1 LQGLWQG
8 CKTPAVSVLHR
19 AALSTIVR
27 RQPVRALCRA
37 EAKGGENV
45 KKVALIRLIFA
56 FTRRFNGTIA
66 LSLLQRLRMQ
76 NLKIGARLG
85 LAFGVVLVLMASIA
99 LVALLAF
106 SHLRSVSSEVAN
118 TLYPE
123 TKLVGEIRAHL
134 LEVSTAARDMLLFKD
149 EAALQ
154 REQAA
159 IVTARG
165 AVSQAMDYLEKNIQR
180 EDGKRLFAEVLS
192 ARQEFASQLDNFMKL
207 VADHKM
213 EEAQAALVG
222 PLDSAQIAY
231 AERLGKLLV
240 YQDGL
245 VTTVG
250 EEAVQA
256 NSSASHIIEV
266 LAVVALVAGF
276 GLSALVT
283 RSIVLP
289 VQTALDTANKVA
301 QGDLTLQIAVS
312 GQDEVGQLLRALQT
326 MVGSLSGVVRNVRE
340 SADSVSN
347 ASSEIAQGNSDL
359 SARTEA
365 QASALQ
371 ETAASMDAL
380 GSTVRHNAENARQ
393 ANQLALS
400 ASSVAVQ
407 GGEVVGQVVHTMKD
421 INESSRKISDIISV
435 IDGIAFQT
443 NILALNA
450 AVEAAR
456 AGEQGRGFA
465 VVASEVR
472 SLAGRSAEAAKEI
485 KSLIN
490 ASVERVEHGTTLVD
504 QAGTTMDEVVSA
516 IKRVT
521 DLMGEISAAS
531 VEQSAGVV
539 QVGEAVTQMD
549 RSTQQNAA
557 LVEEM
562 AAAASSLRSQAQDLV
577 QQVALFKLNGS
588 DGLARAAVR
597 SGPSPTFKGPER
609 RGQATPPVKPRPA
622 PAAPAAASAPPA
634 AAAPKAAAKPAPA
647 PVAAAADDEWE
658 TF

>member
-1 LQGLWQG
+1 
-8 CKTPAVSVLHR
+8 
-19 AALSTIVR
+19 
-27 RQPVRALCRA
+27 
-37 EAKGGENV
+37 
-45 KKVALIRLIFA
+45 
-56 FTRRFNGTIA
+56 
-66 LSLLQRLRMQ
+66 MQ

-106 SHLRSVSSEVAN
+106 SKLRTLSDQVASD
-118 TLYPE
+118 LYPK
-123 TKLVGEIRAHL
+123 TKAVGEIRTRLA
-134 LEVSTAARDMLLFKD
+134 EVTSGARDLLLLKD

-154 REQAA
+154 REQGA
-159 IVTARG
+159 IANSRA
-165 AVSQAMDYLEKNIQR
+165 AVSQSMDYLEKNIQR
-180 EDGKRLFAEVLS
+180 DEGKRLFADVLA
-192 ARQEFASQLDNFMKL
+192 ARTDFASQLDVFLKQVSDKKL
-207 VADHKM
+207 
-213 EEAQAALVG
+213 EEAQATLIGAV
-222 PLDSAQIAY
+222 DTAQHVY
-231 AERLGKLLV
+231 SERLDKLLA

-245 VTTVG
+245 VTSVG
-250 EEAVQA
+250 ESAVDS
-256 NSSASHIIEV
+256 NSSSSHAIEA
-266 LAVVALVAGF
+266 LGLVALLVGF

-283 RSIVLP
+283 RSIVFP
-289 VQTALDTANKVA
+289 VLAALDTANRVS
-301 QGDLTLQIAVS
+301 QGDLAVQITATS
-312 GQDEVGQLLRALQT
+312 QDEVGQLLRALQT
-326 MVGSLSGVVRNVRE
+326 MVTNLSSVVRNVRE
-340 SADSVSN
+340 SAESVSN

-539 QVGEAVTQMD
+539 QVGDAVTQMD

-562 AAAASSLRSQAQDLV
+562 AAAAGSLRSQAQDLV
-577 QQVALFKLNGS
+577 QQVATFKLTGG
-588 DGLARAAVR
+588 DMLARASVR
-597 SGPSPTFKGPER
+597 SGANATFKGPER
-609 RGQATPPVKPRPA
+609 RGQASTVKAKVAPTASAAHTAAPA
-622 PAAPAAASAPPA
+622 PAAPA
-634 AAAPKAAAKPAPA
+634 KPAPA
-647 PVAAAADDEWE
+647 PTASQTASAAAADDEWE